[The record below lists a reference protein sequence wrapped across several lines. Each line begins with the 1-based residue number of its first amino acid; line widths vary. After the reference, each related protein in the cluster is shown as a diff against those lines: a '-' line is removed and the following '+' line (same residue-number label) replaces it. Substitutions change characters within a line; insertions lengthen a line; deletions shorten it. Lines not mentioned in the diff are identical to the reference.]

1 VPKKLFRPP
10 PDVVRE
16 WPEVFDDLYMS
27 SMPVQYIHGVEITF
41 DNGRVWS
48 IDISEQLDFAN
59 EKEILDKLFSA
70 FKDYQEEI
78 TTVNFQIN
86 IAKLKSD
93 VLKSTKNILGDK

>member
-1 VPKKLFRPP
+1 
-10 PDVVRE
+10 
-16 WPEVFDDLYMS
+16 MS

-41 DNGRVWS
+41 DNGRIWS

-86 IAKLKSD
+86 IAKLKND